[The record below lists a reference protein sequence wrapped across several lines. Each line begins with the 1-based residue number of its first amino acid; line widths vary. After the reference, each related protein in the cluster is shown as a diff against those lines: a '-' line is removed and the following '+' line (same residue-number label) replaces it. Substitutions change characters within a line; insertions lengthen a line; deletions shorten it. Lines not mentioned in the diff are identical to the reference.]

1 MFRSCRLEEGKRW
14 LKQETTANVGGAHFD
29 LAALYARTDES
40 DFNIERSLY
49 HSVFATRL
57 YEDAGDQKGG
67 ERVWRASLARNLDMA
82 TVLGVARIVRAIRRL
97 SALAHD
103 ARAYGVFPL
112 PLHW

>member
-1 MFRSCRLEEGKRW
+1 
-14 LKQETTANVGGAHFD
+14 
-29 LAALYARTDES
+29 
-40 DFNIERSLY
+40 
-49 HSVFATRL
+49 
-57 YEDAGDQKGG
+57 
-67 ERVWRASLARNLDMA
+67 LDMA